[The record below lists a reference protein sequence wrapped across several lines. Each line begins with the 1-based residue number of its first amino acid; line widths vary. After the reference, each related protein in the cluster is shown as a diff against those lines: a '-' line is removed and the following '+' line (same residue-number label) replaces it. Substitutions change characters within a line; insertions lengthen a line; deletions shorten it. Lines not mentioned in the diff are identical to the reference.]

1 MKRKYRTCRAGVGT
15 SGMAGTLVSATRIS
29 GTKSLGRIGTT
40 PSEFYYANIMHRWVL
55 ARHFATISC
64 TERS

>member
-1 MKRKYRTCRAGVGT
+1 MGT
-15 SGMAGTLVSATRIS
+15 SGTVGTVVSATRIS
-29 GTKSLGRIGTT
+29 GTRSLGRIGTT